1 MLLRETLGD
10 WPEGQ
15 AAPLKR
21 PSKSQ
26 GLAALL
32 KAPFRG
38 GRQAQGPALPAA
50 ADAPAAATRNLLL
63 SGAATAAISALR
75 AGLEGQ
81 LPTIRQQQLSEQ
93 PCSASLPRLSNSN
106 ELLLIDSNVVAD
118 GLQVPRC
125 PLQCALLPPPRG
137 SFSS

>member
-26 GLAALL
+26 GFAALL

-38 GRQAQGPALPAA
+38 GRQAQGPAPPAA

-81 LPTIRQQQLSEQ
+81 LPTIRQMQLSEQ
-93 PCSASLPRLSNSN
+93 PYSALRQAPEFKIARSCHRT
-106 ELLLIDSNVVAD
+106 
-118 GLQVPRC
+118 
-125 PLQCALLPPPRG
+125 
-137 SFSS
+137 